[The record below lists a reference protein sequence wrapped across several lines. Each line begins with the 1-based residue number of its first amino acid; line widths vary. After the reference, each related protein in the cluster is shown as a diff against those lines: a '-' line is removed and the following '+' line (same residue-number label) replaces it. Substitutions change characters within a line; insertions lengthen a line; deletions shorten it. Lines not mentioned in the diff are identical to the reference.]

1 MARGRRGSDNPVSFF
16 SFQDVMMCTI
26 GVTIVITMILVLQL
40 GAAAAKVESELP
52 ADHARDA
59 AYMEIVREMMNCST
73 DNKLI
78 LGWALTY
85 VSRSNVLV
93 RKKASI
99 EL

>member
-1 MARGRRGSDNPVSFF
+1 MIYNVENMNATT
-16 SFQDVMMCTI
+16 VMN
-26 GVTIVITMILVLQL
+26 ILKK
-40 GAAAAKVESELP
+40 AESELP

-78 LGWALTY
+78 LGWVLTY

>member
-1 MARGRRGSDNPVSFF
+1 MIYNVENMNATT
-16 SFQDVMMCTI
+16 VMN
-26 GVTIVITMILVLQL
+26 ILKN
-40 GAAAAKVESELP
+40 AESELP

>member
-1 MARGRRGSDNPVSFF
+1 MMYSVENINAST
-16 SFQDVMMCTI
+16 VMK
-26 GVTIVITMILVLQL
+26 ILKK
-40 GAAAAKVESELP
+40 AESELP
-52 ADHARDA
+52 AFHARKA